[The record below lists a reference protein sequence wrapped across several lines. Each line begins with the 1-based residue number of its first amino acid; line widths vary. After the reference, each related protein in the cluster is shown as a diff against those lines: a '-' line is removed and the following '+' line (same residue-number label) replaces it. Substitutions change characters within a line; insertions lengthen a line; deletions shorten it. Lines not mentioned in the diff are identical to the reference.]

1 MKRALRLG
9 TGWLRLFALEGP
21 NAGLPDSPTP
31 HEKGDPAGDRG
42 AVEAAGRFAAGAE
55 PLGKQPVWTTVGA
68 RLCFDLHRTDFDFA
82 FGLAG

>member
-1 MKRALRLG
+1 MKRVILQV
-9 TGWLRLFALEGP
+9 
-21 NAGLPDSPTP
+21 N
-31 HEKGDPAGDRG
+31 RG